1 MSATQFL
8 RRIDLARSSFAKQ
21 LGTCARVGLA
31 LSLAAL
37 TSCSAD
43 ESVLERSV
51 LDDDPACVGTQG
63 YALGDAPPV
72 FTLQDIGY
80 TLTVLGQLQAAVTP
94 LVAMGLP
101 PEPLFTGSWTNWS
114 SETDI
119 RNALAKLGVM
129 RGILDKANLWD
140 LYAGNIHPALN
151 VAPVPG
157 VHPGTAT
164 MPAASCD
171 EAALTNR
178 TIDGTC
184 NDLAQPSMGARGIRF
199 GRNIM
204 PYLPHTVTNPDGTTS
219 STLVKNPSAQAD
231 LANLMNPSPRE
242 VSRHLFTA
250 PNGGQQKVPFLNM
263 FAAAWIQFQ
272 VHDWF
277 DHGESNPLDGF
288 TIPLASD
295 DPFVKKFKIASMYVP
310 KTKPDASRTPIDNVV
325 GLPPTFQNDVTHW
338 WDGSQIYGSDAAT
351 AQRLRSGV
359 GGKLKVDANGLLPKA
374 ADGFDD
380 TGMRRNWW
388 IGLAIM
394 HNVFAKEHNAIADML
409 AAKYPNWTDQQLYDK
424 ARMINS
430 ALIVKIHTVEWTPAI
445 LPNKALEVGMNA
457 NWYGLEKF
465 IQWGTPDNQPLPPLV
480 FKQAFGI
487 PDSSWPD
494 VKPIV
499 YGVAGGDRDL
509 KKNPFLAQV
518 GVMQDVPFTL
528 TEEFVSVYRMH
539 PLLPGKFPVRTLNG
553 PKVADYTMNAT
564 RNAGARNILETHP
577 MQDLLFTMGHEH
589 PGALVLQNYPQF
601 IQELD
606 IPLIGKM
613 DMGTVDILRDR
624 ERGIPRYNAF
634 RANLRMK
641 PVASFEELTGNN
653 ATLVA
658 ALKKVYGSDAGAINR
673 MDALVGTLAEGI
685 RPACYGFGET
695 LFQVFTVMATR
706 RIQADRFLTTD
717 YTPAVYTPEG
727 IDWVEGNS
735 FKSVLLRHYPELAS
749 TGLAGVKNAFFPWD

>member
-1 MSATQFL
+1 
-8 RRIDLARSSFAKQ
+8 
-21 LGTCARVGLA
+21 
-31 LSLAAL
+31 
-37 TSCSAD
+37 
-43 ESVLERSV
+43 
-51 LDDDPACVGTQG
+51 
-63 YALGDAPPV
+63 
-72 FTLQDIGY
+72 
-80 TLTVLGQLQAAVTP
+80 
-94 LVAMGLP
+94 
-101 PEPLFTGSWTNWS
+101 
-114 SETDI
+114 
-119 RNALAKLGVM
+119 
-129 RGILDKANLWD
+129 
-140 LYAGNIHPALN
+140 
-151 VAPVPG
+151 
-157 VHPGTAT
+157 
-164 MPAASCD
+164 
-171 EAALTNR
+171 
-178 TIDGTC
+178 
-184 NDLAQPSMGARGIRF
+184 
-199 GRNIM
+199 
-204 PYLPHTVTNPDGTTS
+204 
-219 STLVKNPSAQAD
+219 
-231 LANLMNPSPRE
+231 
-242 VSRHLFTA
+242 
-250 PNGGQQKVPFLNM
+250 
-263 FAAAWIQFQ
+263 
-272 VHDWF
+272 
-277 DHGESNPLDGF
+277 
-288 TIPLASD
+288 
-295 DPFVKKFKIASMYVP
+295 
-310 KTKPDASRTPIDNVV
+310 
-325 GLPPTFQNDVTHW
+325 
-338 WDGSQIYGSDAAT
+338 
-351 AQRLRSGV
+351 
-359 GGKLKVDANGLLPKA
+359 
-374 ADGFDD
+374 
-380 TGMRRNWW
+380 
-388 IGLAIM
+388 
-394 HNVFAKEHNAIADML
+394 
-409 AAKYPNWTDQQLYDK
+409 
-424 ARMINS
+424 
-430 ALIVKIHTVEWTPAI
+430 VKIHTVEWTPAI